1 MTDPATA
8 PAAPDW
14 TISRWFNADSAL
26 SLQSLRGRVVFLHA
40 FQMLCPACVQHAVPQ
55 SLKVAAT
62 FASTDLAVAGLHT
75 VFELHHAMGPD
86 ALQVYLHE
94 NRIGYPVGVDAHQ
107 DDNPARN
114 PLPLTMQAY
123 AMQGTPTL
131 LLIDRQ
137 GRLRRQRF
145 GLVDDLRLGAEIA
158 TLLAEPAQVGATP
171 PTVPPIEP
179 VYEPP
184 TREKPSGA

>member
-1 MTDPATA
+1 MTEPTNP

-14 TISRWFNADSAL
+14 VVSRWFNADGAP

-55 SLKVAAT
+55 SLKVAAA
-62 FASTDLAVAGLHT
+62 FAATDLAVIGLHT
-75 VFELHHAMGPD
+75 VFEHHHAMGPE

-94 NRIGYPVGVDAHQ
+94 NRITYPVGVDAHRGN
-107 DDNPARN
+107 DPGRH

-131 LLIDRQ
+131 LLVDRM

-145 GLVDDLRLGAEIA
+145 GLLDDLRLGAEIA
-158 TLLAEPAQVGATP
+158 TLLSEPA
-171 PTVPPIEP
+171 
-179 VYEPP
+179 
-184 TREKPSGA
+184 